1 MLSLAIR
8 DISRVCLA
16 PAKCIAT
23 VMKTPL
29 WFPQS
34 FFSRTLWLVLI
45 VVLFSKALTLVYLLM
60 NEDVL
65 VDRQYS
71 HGVALTLRAYWAA
84 DESDRQTIADAAGLI
99 RVVGGG
105 VPEGEQH
112 WPYSEIYQRQMQAEL
127 GADTE
132 VRLRVHAP
140 PALWVRAP
148 SLGDGWLKV
157 PLYPHPL
164 RGQKIWSVLGWFL
177 AIGLLSTASAWIFV
191 SQLNRP
197 LKRLVF
203 AARQL
208 GQGRSVR
215 LPVSDTPSEMTEVYR
230 AFNQMAEDVEQA
242 GQERELMLAGVSHD
256 LRTPL
261 TRLRLSLELMPKD
274 NEFMDGMVRDIEDMD
289 AILDQFLAFIRDGR
303 DEEVEEVDL
312 VELVHEVVAPYNSPV
327 EQVRLCLE
335 SIPPFPLRRVSMK
348 RLLANLIGNAMHH
361 AGDGVEVAAYV
372 SGDSG
377 APYVV
382 LSVLDRGMGI
392 DPSELEGIFNPFIRG
407 DRARSGKGTGL
418 GLAIV
423 KRIAAMHGGNV
434 ELRNRSGGGLEARV
448 RLPLGLMLPRDAD

>member
-1 MLSLAIR
+1 
-8 DISRVCLA
+8 
-16 PAKCIAT
+16 
-23 VMKTPL
+23 MKTPL

-112 WPYSEIYQRQMQAEL
+112 WPYSEIYQRQMQDEL

-191 SQLNRP
+191 SQLNQP

-215 LPVSDTPSEMTEVYR
+215 LPVGDTPSEMTEVYR

-261 TRLRLSLELMPKD
+261 TRLRLSLELMPSN

-312 VELVHEVVAPYNSPV
+312 VELVHEVVAPYNNPV

-335 SIPPFPLRRVSMK
+335 PIPPFPLRRVSMK
-348 RLLANLIGNAMHH
+348 RLLNNLIGNAMHH

-423 KRIAAMHGGNV
+423 KRIAAMQGGNV

-448 RLPLGLMLPRDAD
+448 RLPLGLLLPRDAD

>member
-1 MLSLAIR
+1 
-8 DISRVCLA
+8 
-16 PAKCIAT
+16 
-23 VMKTPL
+23 MKTPL

-84 DESDRQTIADAAGLI
+84 DESNRDQIAEAAGLI
-99 RVVGGG
+99 KVVGSG
-105 VPEGEQH
+105 VPAGEQH

-127 GADTE
+127 GSDTE
-132 VRLRVHAP
+132 VRLRMHAP

-191 SQLNRP
+191 SQLNQP
-197 LKRLVF
+197 LKRLVY

-215 LPVSDTPSEMTEVYR
+215 LPISDTPSEMTEVYR

-242 GQERELMLAGVSHD
+242 GRERELMLAGVSHD

-261 TRLRLSLELMPKD
+261 TRLRLSLELMGAHTD
-274 NEFMDGMVRDIEDMD
+274 LTDDMVRDIEDMD

-303 DEEVEEVDL
+303 DESVEEVDL
-312 VELVHEVVAPYNSPV
+312 SDLVREVAAPYNQNQERV
-327 EQVRLCLE
+327 HLRLE
-335 SIPPFPLRRVSMK
+335 PIQPFPLRRVSMK
-348 RLLANLIGNAMHH
+348 RLLNNLIGNALNH
-361 AGDGVEVAAYV
+361 AGTDVDVAAYV
-372 SGDSG
+372 SGDTS

-382 LSVLDRGMGI
+382 LSVMDRGAGI
-392 DPSELEGIFNPFIRG
+392 DPSELEAIFNPFTRG
-407 DRARSGKGTGL
+407 DRARGGKGTGL

-434 ELRNRSGGGLEARV
+434 ELRNRPDGGLEARV
-448 RLPLGLMLPRDAD
+448 RLPLGLLLPRDAD

>member
-1 MLSLAIR
+1 
-8 DISRVCLA
+8 
-16 PAKCIAT
+16 
-23 VMKTPL
+23 MKTPL

-261 TRLRLSLELMPKD
+261 TRLRLSLELMPAN
-274 NEFMDGMVRDIEDMD
+274 NEFMEGMVRDIEDMD

-348 RLLANLIGNAMHH
+348 RLLNNLIGNAMHH

-423 KRIAAMHGGNV
+423 KRIASMHGGNV

>member
-1 MLSLAIR
+1 
-8 DISRVCLA
+8 
-16 PAKCIAT
+16 
-23 VMKTPL
+23 MKTPL

-84 DESDRQTIADAAGLI
+84 DESDRQKIADAAGLI

-140 PALWVRAP
+140 PALWVQAP
-148 SLGDGWLKV
+148 SLGAGWLKV

-191 SQLNRP
+191 SQLNQP

-312 VELVHEVVAPYNSPV
+312 VNLIHEVVAPYNSPL

-335 SIPPFPLRRVSMK
+335 PIPPFALRRVSMK
-348 RLLANLIGNAMHH
+348 RMLNNLIGNAMHH

>member
-1 MLSLAIR
+1 
-8 DISRVCLA
+8 
-16 PAKCIAT
+16 
-23 VMKTPL
+23 MKTPL

-34 FFSRTLWLVLI
+34 FFARTLWLVLI

-84 DESDRQTIADAAGLI
+84 DESDRDKIAEAAGLI
-99 RVVGGG
+99 RVVGSG

-132 VRLRVHAP
+132 VRLRIHAP

-191 SQLNRP
+191 RQLNQP

-215 LPVSDTPSEMTEVYR
+215 LPISDTPSEMTEVYR

-242 GQERELMLAGVSHD
+242 GRERELMLAGVSHD

-261 TRLRLSLELMPKD
+261 TRLRLSLSLMPND
-274 NEFMDGMVRDIEDMD
+274 NDLTEDMVRDIEDMD

-303 DEEVEEVDL
+303 DEPVEQVDL
-312 VELVHEVVAPYNSPV
+312 SDLVREVVAPFNQP
-327 EQVRLCLE
+327 EERVRLCLE
-335 SIPPFPLRRVSMK
+335 PIPPFPLRRVSLK
-348 RLLANLIGNAMHH
+348 RLLNNLIGNALYH
-361 AGDGVEVAAYV
+361 AGKGVEVAAYV
-372 SGDSG
+372 SGDTS

-382 LSVLDRGMGI
+382 LSVLDRGAGI
-392 DPSELEGIFNPFIRG
+392 DPNELEGIFNPFIRG

-423 KRIAAMHGGNV
+423 KRIAAQHGGNV

-448 RLPLGLMLPRDAD
+448 RLPLGLLLPRDAV

>member
-1 MLSLAIR
+1 
-8 DISRVCLA
+8 
-16 PAKCIAT
+16 
-23 VMKTPL
+23 MKTPV

-84 DESDRQTIADAAGLI
+84 DENNRAKIAEAATLI
-99 RVVGGG
+99 RVVGAG

-132 VRLRVHAP
+132 VRLRMHSP

-164 RGQKIWSVLGWFL
+164 RGQKIWNVLGWFL

-191 SQLNRP
+191 SQLNQP
-197 LKRLVF
+197 LKRLVY

-215 LPVSDTPSEMTEVYR
+215 LPISDTPSEMTEVYR

-242 GQERELMLAGVSHD
+242 GRERELMLAGVSHD

-261 TRLRLSLELMPKD
+261 TRLRLSLELMGERTD
-274 NEFMDGMVRDIEDMD
+274 LTQEMVRDIEDMD

-303 DEEVEEVDL
+303 DESVEEVDL
-312 VELVHEVVAPYNSPV
+312 SELVREVVAPYNQGDEKV
-327 EQVRLCLE
+327 HLQLE
-335 SIPPFPLRRVSMK
+335 PIQPFPLRRVSMK
-348 RLLANLIGNAMHH
+348 RLLNNLIGNALNH
-361 AGDGVEVAAYV
+361 AGAGVEVAAYV
-372 SGDSG
+372 SGDTN

-382 LSVLDRGMGI
+382 LSVMDRGAGI
-392 DPSELEGIFNPFIRG
+392 DPSELEAIFNPFTRG
-407 DRARSGKGTGL
+407 DRARGGKGTGL

-423 KRIAAMHGGNV
+423 KRIASMHGGNV
-434 ELRNRSGGGLEARV
+434 ELRNRVGGGLEARV
-448 RLPLGLMLPRDAD
+448 RLPLGLMLPRDAV